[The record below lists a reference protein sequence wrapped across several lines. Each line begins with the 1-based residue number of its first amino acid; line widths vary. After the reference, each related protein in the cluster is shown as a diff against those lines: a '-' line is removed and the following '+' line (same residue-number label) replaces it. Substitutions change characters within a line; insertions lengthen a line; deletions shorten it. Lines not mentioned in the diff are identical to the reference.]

1 MDVTQQVFKIKN
13 IHENL
18 AVRAALPYKNPMY
31 SRRILSKEAAS
42 FLKLISCFFL
52 LAVFFRLVFFTVF
65 QGANDLPYSSHELR
79 KAFYIGFKFDLR
91 AAILLSLPF
100 WFLGYTLKLTNALF
114 EEKDRQMFLSAAPH
128 PTTLLKVIFS
138 LILCGYSLFFMLD
151 LGFYDYLKN
160 RLDASSTAFLDN
172 PLISLQMISESYPL
186 ALIFSGIAF
195 MFVIFF
201 VILHKLVFSEK
212 LFVSGERVFNTPLKV
227 TAPLFLLLA
236 ALGHGKMSQYPLRW
250 SDAYFSSN
258 TFISALGINPLLYFY
273 DTFDFKEKSYDLDV
287 VKNHY
292 DQVST
297 YLKVDSPNKDT
308 LDFTRTIKPVDA
320 FDKEP
325 HVVVIMMESL
335 AAFKLQHFGQ
345 KINGAPFLNSLI
357 PKGIFFENAY
367 VASTGTA
374 RSIFGV
380 ITGLPDVNSIQTASR
395 NPLLVKQYS
404 AANAFSNYD
413 KTYFIGGSANWGN
426 IRGFVSQSIEDVKI
440 FEEKDFASGKNDVWG
455 ISDLKLF
462 REANRFLKNQ
472 PADKKQFTFIQ
483 TAGYHRPYT
492 IPSERGEFELKSLS
506 EKEIKDNGFVNNQE
520 FNSLRFSDYALQ
532 EFFKLAEKE
541 DYFKNTLFVIYAD
554 HGLSHHTSKAI
565 PDGFKRFRLPIMH
578 IPLLFYSPALKLPP
592 QVVSKLAFSPD
603 ILPSTVSLAGKT
615 FTNKTLGRNLFD
627 EKYDDERYALTIS
640 NFSPPV
646 KLRLHSEE
654 WISEGTSKKLKGLY
668 QYQKPSYEKDVSK
681 EYVSKQKKLDRL
693 ARGLYETTKYLYHH

>member
-1 MDVTQQVFKIKN
+1 MKILLFSPLYP
-13 IHENL
+13 I
-18 AVRAALPYKNPMY
+18 NPSMR
-31 SRRILSKEAAS
+31 SRRILSKETVS
-42 FLKLISCFFL
+42 FLKLIACFFTV
-52 LAVFFRLVFFTVF
+52 AVFFRLVFFIAF
-65 QGANDLPYSSHELR
+65 KGSNDLPYSFHELK
-79 KAFYIGFKFDLR
+79 KALYIGFKFDLR
-91 AAILLSLPF
+91 AAILLSLPM

-128 PTTLLKVIFS
+128 PTTLLKVTFS
-138 LILCGYSLFFMLD
+138 LFLSAYSLFFMLD

-160 RLDASSTAFLDN
+160 RLDASSTAFLNN
-172 PLISLQMISESYPL
+172 PLISLQMVSESYPL
-186 ALIFSGIAF
+186 TLIFLGVVV
-195 MFVIFF
+195 MFVLFF
-201 VILHKLVFSEK
+201 LVLHKLVFSEK
-212 LFVSGERVFNTPLKV
+212 LFVSGERVFNTPLKI

-236 ALGHGKMSQYPLRW
+236 LLGHGKMSQYPLRW

-273 DTFDFKEKSYDLDV
+273 DTFDFKEKAYDIDV

-292 DQVST
+292 DQVSS
-297 YLKVDSPNKDT
+297 YLKVESPNKET
-308 LDFTRTIKPVDA
+308 LNFTRTIKPVDA
-320 FDKEP
+320 FDTAP
-325 HVVVIMMESL
+325 NVVVIMMESL
-335 AAFKLQHFGQ
+335 ASFKLQHFGQ

-357 PKGIFFENAY
+357 PKSVFFENAF

-404 AANAFSNYD
+404 AANAFNDYK

-426 IRGFVSQSIEDVKI
+426 IRGFVSQSINDVTI

-462 REANRFLKNQ
+462 REANKFLKEQ
-472 PADKKQFTFIQ
+472 PADKRQFTFIQ

-492 IPSERGEFELKSLS
+492 IPSERGDFKLESLS
-506 EKEIKDNGFVNNQE
+506 DKDIKDNGFVNNEE

-554 HGLSHHTSKAI
+554 HGLSHYTSKAI
-565 PDGFKRFRLPIMH
+565 PNGFKRFRLPIMH
-578 IPLLFYSPALKLPP
+578 IPLLFYSPSLKLPP
-592 QVVSKLAFSPD
+592 QVVSKVAFSPD
-603 ILPSTVSLAGKT
+603 ILPSAVSLAGKT
-615 FTNKTLGRNLFD
+615 YMNKTLGRNLFD

-646 KLRLHSEE
+646 KLRLHSDE
-654 WISEGTSKKLKGLY
+654 WISEGTPKKLKGLY
-668 QYQKPSYEKDVSK
+668 QYRKPFYEKDVSK
-681 EYVSKQKKLDRL
+681 EHLSKQEKIDRL